1 MEVSQIFFL
10 FYTFHSMDKN
20 CQNIPVRK
28 KSLTNYLP
36 RIKMTL
42 QFHRKPMRKRS
53 TFSWLSFQRAAGG
66 GIAVGHGKWNGLSRA
81 VLKGCEYGLTATAAV
96 IFAAY
101 MLVYGKRT
109 ENVNLSGTADENS
122 SQA

>member
-1 MEVSQIFFL
+1 M
-10 FYTFHSMDKN
+10 
-20 CQNIPVRK
+20 
-28 KSLTNYLP
+28 
-36 RIKMTL
+36 
-42 QFHRKPMRKRS
+42 
-53 TFSWLSFQRAAGG
+53 FSQRAAGG
-66 GIAVGHGKWNGLSRA
+66 GIAVLHWKWNGLSRA